1 MIFKLDTFS
10 NLWKVEKT
18 FFVGGFLHFKTTIK
32 DKKIIPVNSF
42 PKNIDFEIKILP
54 DRVHNISRLDLEPI

>member
-10 NLWKVEKT
+10 NL
-18 FFVGGFLHFKTTIK
+18 
-32 DKKIIPVNSF
+32 IPVNSF

-54 DRVHNISRLDLEPI
+54 DRVHNISRLDGLG